1 MSHTQLSLALCYW
14 LITAI
19 WLGFCIIIKGVPS
32 LRDYWIVILVSL
44 LIGWLIAPLRVLTF
58 VFAVIARLFLR
69 RTDKG

>member
-19 WLGFCIIIKGVPS
+19 WLGVCIIIKGVPS

-69 RTDKG
+69 RTDKS